1 MRVVVPGRP
10 PAASFRAQLALLAV
24 CALVVPAQLYIA
36 IPLRAHLHDGL
47 AAAWAGSAFA
57 IAYAAGFL
65 VFGPLSE
72 RLGRRRVLVGG
83 LVALTAAT
91 VAVAVAPGP
100 VAFVAA
106 RAAQGLAAASF
117 GPAALV
123 WVAENAPPAR
133 RGAAL
138 AVVTTA
144 LIGSGI
150 AGQLYGTAALAV
162 LDQRWVFA
170 LAAVPYAVLA
180 AALQLRMDAD
190 TPRHP
195 VTLRAVYR
203 PLLRVVRTAPVVSV
217 FLASLTVFGSFV
229 ALYATLDAHLVGV
242 ERFSAADVLA
252 AEAIGCLGLLAAPA
266 LHALPRVPVGPR
278 TQVLLGFG
286 TAAAGITVAQLTA
299 AGWVVPVLGSIAYIA
314 GVSLVVPGVVELL
327 ARHVP
332 AERAGAVA
340 VNTFMLFVG
349 ASVAP
354 FLVAGLGY
362 RTTLAVLAGTLLAA
376 AAVVAVGV
384 PARTPHVPL
393 RSDRLVT
400 VR

>member
-242 ERFSAADVLA
+242 ERFSAGDVLA
-252 AEAIGCLGLLAAPA
+252 AAAPA

-286 TAAAGITVAQLTA
+286 TAAAGITVAQLMA

-314 GVSLVVPGVVELL
+314 GVSLVVPGLVELL